1 MNLQAEP
8 WLPTCWV
15 NGRGFTPKFLWF
27 HRGFSQMKIGTWP
40 FGSHLY
46 TAWNFNLGTSRKSF
60 PAKSPNKKTAESIQK
75 LAPAVCIQLIL
86 STNHGEFQKWS
97 AAKRCQHQNS
107 PTKINHSNPF
117 HLLTLLDLPVWTITH
132 PRSLHEVVSDTNLI
146 EELLGAERFSPGSS
160 SMTWRMRCSTTL
172 TSYVGQSPFGSF
184 HFFSWKWQPT
194 PLPLRLIAV

>member
-75 LAPAVCIQLIL
+75 LAPAVCIQLIR

-97 AAKRCQHQNS
+97 AANRCQHQNS
-107 PTKINHSNPF
+107 PTKIKSSNPF

-132 PRSLHEVVSDTNLI
+132 PAVFTKLSVTPTSLRNSWE
-146 EELLGAERFSPGSS
+146 GA
-160 SMTWRMRCSTTL
+160 CNQ
-172 TSYVGQSPFGSF
+172 V
-184 HFFSWKWQPT
+184 
-194 PLPLRLIAV
+194 LPQWLEGWDVHPR